1 MAKEFEKP
9 EGFQAPGMSEM
20 GASVLSYGMQSGDKD
35 YVEPG
40 SEGANAVRV
49 QVGNG
54 GIGSNSKGSS
64 VSE

>member
-1 MAKEFEKP
+1 MAKEFQKP
-9 EGFQAPGMSEM
+9 EGFQAPGQSDM
-20 GASVLSYGMQSGDKD
+20 GASVLTYGGQSGKD

-40 SEGANAVRV
+40 SEGSNAVSV

-54 GIGSNSKGSS
+54 GIGSSSKGSS